1 MHLLKKMEYGCYWG
15 TFVFELYIIL
25 FVYILILSGLINK
38 VTHNPLVIKLGNF
51 CHAFIIIQMDM
62 FST

>member
-1 MHLLKKMEYGCYWG
+1 MVVIEAQK
-15 TFVFELYIIL
+15 VFELYIIL